1 MGFFCLTHCR
11 LIEFCHLQGQVQEDQ
26 EELEEQE
33 QEGEWD
39 FEMGEVSFEWG
50 HGGGLPGL
58 EPEAQWMMPEEQD
71 LDANPEVLYFIYA
84 LHKFTNRFIIR
95 YLMTH
100 LSYLKIRTQNLGK
113 MN

>member
-11 LIEFCHLQGQVQEDQ
+11 LIEFSHLQGQVQEVQ

-33 QEGEWD
+33 QEGEWTLKWERCPLNGVMEED
-39 FEMGEVSFEWG
+39 SQ
-50 HGGGLPGL
+50 
-58 EPEAQWMMPEEQD
+58 AQWMMPEEQD